1 LLKQKDVFE
10 NPLTTVEQ
18 QNEFK
23 NDNIRKNILGFI
35 GGVDVNVGKVII
47 GARAGWDI
55 QNNNGDGTS
64 TNPRYKNA
72 WTQAT
77 IGFNIL

>member
-1 LLKQKDVFE
+1 
-10 NPLTTVEQ
+10 
-18 QNEFK
+18 
-23 NDNIRKNILGFI
+23 LGFI